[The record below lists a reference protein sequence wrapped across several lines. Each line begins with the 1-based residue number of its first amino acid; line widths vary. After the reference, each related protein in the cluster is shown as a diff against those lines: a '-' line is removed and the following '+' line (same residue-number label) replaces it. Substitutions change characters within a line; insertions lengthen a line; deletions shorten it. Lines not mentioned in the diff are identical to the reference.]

1 MVTIPESVS
10 SPWHTPHRLSKS
22 KFLAAL
28 QCEKRLYLAI
38 HHPEL
43 ATRPDAA
50 AQAILD
56 MGTEI
61 GVLARKRFP
70 GGVLVDSSYRKGKE
84 ALART
89 AELVADPEVPAI
101 YEAALYFDHVFV
113 RVDILERLIEVDGS
127 TRWRLIEVKAS
138 TKAKETHVDD
148 VAIQYYVAREA
159 GLPVVETGLLH
170 VNSHYIYGGGEPDVE
185 QLFTWRDLTSE
196 IQERVAAVPDR
207 LASFQTMLTQPAPP
221 ERVPDSHCHSPYE
234 CPFWNYCTKNKPPR
248 WIYYLPGG
256 GQLPALL
263 LSQGIETIDHIPAD
277 ARLSVVQ
284 RRVRDNVEWLSDD
297 LAGALDS
304 ARYPVHHLDFETF
317 MPPVPRFRD
326 TRPYQVIPMQWS
338 DHVEYADGAI
348 AHHEFLY
355 RHPKDP
361 REDFVT
367 ALLAVLGTEGS
378 ICVYSGYERAILERL
393 AERFPAFERP
403 LTEVMAR
410 LWDLYE
416 VLKAHYYHPAFAGS
430 YSIKTVLPAIVP
442 ALGYQDLDLQDGSSA
457 ARAYYRMIFQE
468 ADWVEQERIAESLSR
483 YCARDTLAMVEIRK
497 VLKTKLRRSA
507 DANLPRSRDGGL

>member
-1 MVTIPESVS
+1 MVTIPASIS
-10 SPWHTPHRLSKS
+10 FPLHAPHRLSKS

-70 GGVLVDSSYRKGKE
+70 RGILVDASYRKGKE

-89 AELVADPEVPAI
+89 AELIADPAVPAI
-101 YEAALYFDHVFV
+101 FEAALYCDHVFV
-113 RVDILERLIEVDGS
+113 RVDILERLITADGL

-138 TKAKETHVDD
+138 TKAKETHLDD

-159 GLPVVETGLLH
+159 GLPVVETGVLH
-170 VNSHYIYGGGEPDVE
+170 VNNHYIYEDGEPDVE
-185 QLFTWRDLTSE
+185 QLFTWRNLTGE
-196 IQERVAAVPDR
+196 IQDRIALVPDR
-207 LASFQTMLTQPAPP
+207 LASFQTMLLQPTAP

-234 CPFWNYCTKNKPPR
+234 CPFWSYCTKDKPTR

-256 GQLPALL
+256 GKLPAVL
-263 LSQGIETIDHIPAD
+263 LSQGIETIDHIPPD

-297 LAGALDS
+297 LARVLDS

-317 MPPVPRFRD
+317 MPAVPRFRA

-361 REDFVT
+361 REEFVT

-393 AERFPAFERP
+393 AETFPAFKRR

-416 VLKAHYYHPAFAGS
+416 VIKAHYYHPGFAGS

-442 ALGYQDLDLQDGSSA
+442 ALGYQDLDVQDGSSA

-468 ADWVEQERIAESLSR
+468 TDWVEQERIAESLSR

-497 VLKTKLRRSA
+497 MLKVKLLRSA
-507 DANLPRSRDGGL
+507 EPDLPPSRSGCL

>member
-1 MVTIPESVS
+1 MVAISESVP
-10 SPWHTPHRLSKS
+10 SPALTPYRLSKS

-56 MGTEI
+56 MGSEI
-61 GVLARKRFP
+61 GVLARERFP
-70 GGVLVDSSYRKGKE
+70 GGVLVDVSFRRGKE

-89 AELVADPEVPAI
+89 AELIADAAVPAI
-101 YEAALYFDHVFV
+101 FEGAFYFDHVFV
-113 RVDILERLIEVDGS
+113 RVDILERLIANDGT

-138 TKAKETHVDD
+138 TKTKEAHLDD
-148 VAIQYYVAREA
+148 VAIQSYVARGA
-159 GLPVVETGLLH
+159 GLPVDETGLLH
-170 VNSHYIYGGGEPDVE
+170 VNSHYIYEGGEPDVE
-185 QLFTWRDLTSE
+185 QLFAWRDLTNE
-196 IQERVAAVPDR
+196 ITERLAAVPAR
-207 LASFQTMLTQPAPP
+207 LAAFQAMLAEPAPP
-221 ERVPDSHCHSPYE
+221 ERVPDSHCHAPYE
-234 CPFWNYCTKNKPPR
+234 CPFWNHCTKDKPSR

-256 GQLPALL
+256 GTLPSLL

-277 ARLSVVQ
+277 TRLSVVQ
-284 RRVRDNVEWLSDD
+284 RRVKDNVEWMSDE
-297 LAGALDS
+297 LARMLDS
-304 ARYPVHHLDFETF
+304 VCYPIHHLDFETF
-317 MPPVPRFRD
+317 MPAVPRFRT

-338 DHVEYADGAI
+338 DHVEYADGALT
-348 AHHEFLY
+348 HHEFLY

-361 REDFVT
+361 RRQFVA

-378 ICVYSGYERAILERL
+378 ICVYSGYERVILERL
-393 AERFPAFERP
+393 AEIFPDFERP
-403 LTEVMAR
+403 LKQVMAR

-416 VLKAHYYHPAFAGS
+416 VIKEHYYHPDFAGS
-430 YSIKTVLPAIVP
+430 YSIKAVLPAIVP
-442 ALGYQDLDLQDGSSA
+442 ALGYQDLDVHDGHSA

-468 ADWVEQERIAESLSR
+468 ADWVEQERIADSLLR

-497 VLKTKLRRSA
+497 VLKAKLRQDSNRLR
-507 DANLPRSRDGGL
+507 NQTGRL